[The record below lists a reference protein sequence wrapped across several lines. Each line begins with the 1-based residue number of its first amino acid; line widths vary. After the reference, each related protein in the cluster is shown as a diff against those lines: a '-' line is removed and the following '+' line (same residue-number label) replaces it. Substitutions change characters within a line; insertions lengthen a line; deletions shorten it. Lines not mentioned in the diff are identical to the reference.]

1 MVMIE
6 ALACGTPVVAFAEGA
21 ASEIVLD
28 GQNGFLVDDE
38 DEMVAAISR
47 LSELDPV
54 GCRASVAARYDADL
68 VTHAYERA
76 YRRACA
82 TPAARPPERLAW
94 SGQGD
99 CPTGEASAAPNNSAG
114 RRVLTKEPTKAT
126 SP

>member
-21 ASEIVLD
+21 AMEIVLD

-54 GCRASVAARYDADL
+54 GCRASVAARYDGDL
-68 VTHAYERA
+68 VTTPT
-76 YRRACA
+76 RRLPSGLRNARR
-82 TPAARPPERLAW
+82 PAAREACVVRPRRL
-94 SGQGD
+94 S
-99 CPTGEASAAPNNSAG
+99 NG
-114 RRVLTKEPTKAT
+114 RGKRCAQQFGG
-126 SP
+126 